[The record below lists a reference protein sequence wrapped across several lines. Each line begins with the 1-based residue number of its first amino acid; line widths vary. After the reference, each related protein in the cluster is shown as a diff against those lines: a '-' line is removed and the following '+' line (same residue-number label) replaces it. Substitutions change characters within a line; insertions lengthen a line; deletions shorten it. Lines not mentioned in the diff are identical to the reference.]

1 MLRNQFKKKCNEF
14 PEQPEINK
22 IPREEYDLFVVNEVV
37 LEDNHYTIKQ
47 QDSNTYV
54 VFNEEND
61 VVIHIPDGLYK
72 GTGVIFANVGNGSLQ
87 VVNDGTE
94 TYRGLKLLS
103 DGDSFLTM
111 IKITDSIWQGSERE

>member
-1 MLRNQFKKKCNEF
+1 MLRNQFKRKCNEF

-22 IPREEYDLFVVNEVV
+22 IPREEYDLFVVNEVD

-47 QDSNTYV
+47 KDSNTYV

-72 GTGVIFANVGNGSLQ
+72 GTGVIFANVGSGSLQ
-87 VVNDGTE
+87 VVEDGTE

>member
-1 MLRNQFKKKCNEF
+1 MLRNQFKRKCNEF

>member
-54 VFNEEND
+54 VFNVEND